1 MRLFERGRTKE
12 KAQETERDMHSPDTV
27 SNSAIAK
34 LPPACL
40 ASTAPL
46 FIVHGMQKKIIMPSL
61 NSFVSIGNIIVNPA
75 RVSAKNIVFE
85 KKSTSKTCKQVYVWG
100 FEQPHC

>member
-1 MRLFERGRTKE
+1 MRLFERGRTKD

-75 RVSAKNIVFE
+75 RVSAKNIFL
-85 KKSTSKTCKQVYVWG
+85 KRRAQAK
-100 FEQPHC
+100 HA